1 MGENCEL
8 GKKTFHRETQLKI
21 LSKAEVEDERE
32 REGGKGVPADKGT
45 SFAGSSRGRVNNENL
60 TCTP

>member
-1 MGENCEL
+1 MGQNCEL

-32 REGGKGVPADKGT
+32 RGEKVSLLTKGRASLGPLVG
-45 SFAGSSRGRVNNENL
+45 V
-60 TCTP
+60 

>member
-1 MGENCEL
+1 M
-8 GKKTFHRETQLKI
+8 KREVINLKE
-21 LSKAEVEDERE
+21 SKEETKRE